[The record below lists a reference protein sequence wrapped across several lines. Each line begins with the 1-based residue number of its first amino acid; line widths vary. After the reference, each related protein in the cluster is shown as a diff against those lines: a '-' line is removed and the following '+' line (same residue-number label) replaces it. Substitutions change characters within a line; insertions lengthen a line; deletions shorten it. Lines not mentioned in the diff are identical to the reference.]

1 MHIRPLESNRI
12 LRLCAEVRLDPK
24 AGPQLENY
32 WARAPRWK
40 AHRRTLMAKKKV
52 AVIKTQT
59 KEVSSKKVSTK
70 KKGTKGPVK
79 KKSRDDMDIPSVTIR
94 LICTQPGTEVDTIAP
109 SVEIGDAIV
118 LADRLEIPITTISP
132 QVVGDFGYSIA
143 NDGFPISFVLSNS
156 DTQNGLLVIYTSFAK
171 RAGLLKKGTTLSD
184 LVIGLT
190 VTVLTK
196 KKVPSRN

>member
-1 MHIRPLESNRI
+1 
-12 LRLCAEVRLDPK
+12 
-24 AGPQLENY
+24 
-32 WARAPRWK
+32 
-40 AHRRTLMAKKKV
+40 MAKKKV

-79 KKSRDDMDIPSVTIR
+79 KKSRGGMDIPSVPIR
-94 LICTQPGTEVDTIAP
+94 LIGTQPGTEVDTKAP
-109 SVEIGDAIV
+109 SVEIGDANTFPNP
-118 LADRLEIPITTISP
+118 DRIEIPITTISP
-132 QVVGDFGYSIA
+132 RVVGDFGYSIA
-143 NDGFPISFVLSNS
+143 SNGFQLNFELHDS
-156 DTQNGLLVIYTSFAK
+156 DKQIGKLVIHTLFAK
-171 RAGLLKKGTTLSD
+171 RARLLKKGTTLSD

>member
-1 MHIRPLESNRI
+1 
-12 LRLCAEVRLDPK
+12 
-24 AGPQLENY
+24 
-32 WARAPRWK
+32 
-40 AHRRTLMAKKKV
+40 MAKKKV

-59 KEVSSKKVSTK
+59 KEDSSKKVSTKKVSTK

-94 LICTQPGTEVDTIAP
+94 LICTQPGAEVDTKAP

-118 LADRLEIPITTISP
+118 LGDRLEIPITTISP

>member
-1 MHIRPLESNRI
+1 
-12 LRLCAEVRLDPK
+12 
-24 AGPQLENY
+24 
-32 WARAPRWK
+32 
-40 AHRRTLMAKKKV
+40 MAKKKV

-59 KEVSSKKVSTK
+59 KKVSTKKVSTK

-79 KKSRDDMDIPSVTIR
+79 KRSRDDMDIQPSPIR
-94 LICTQPGTEVDTIAP
+94 LLCTQPATEVDTKAP
-109 SVEIGDAIV
+109 SVEIGDANTFP
-118 LADRLEIPITTISP
+118 DRLEIPITTISP

-171 RAGLLKKGTTLSD
+171 RAGLLKKGKTLID

>member
-1 MHIRPLESNRI
+1 
-12 LRLCAEVRLDPK
+12 
-24 AGPQLENY
+24 
-32 WARAPRWK
+32 
-40 AHRRTLMAKKKV
+40 MAKKKV

-70 KKGTKGPVK
+70 KVSTKKKGTKGPVK
-79 KKSRDDMDIPSVTIR
+79 KRSRDDMDIQPSPIR
-94 LICTQPGTEVDTIAP
+94 LLCTQPATEVDTKAP
-109 SVEIGDAIV
+109 SVEIGDANTFTV
-118 LADRLEIPITTISP
+118 PDRIEIPITTISP
-132 QVVGDFGYSIA
+132 NSVGDFGYSIA
-143 NDGFPISFVLSNS
+143 SNGFPVNFELQDS
-156 DTQNGLLVIYTSFAK
+156 DTQNGKLVIYTVSAK